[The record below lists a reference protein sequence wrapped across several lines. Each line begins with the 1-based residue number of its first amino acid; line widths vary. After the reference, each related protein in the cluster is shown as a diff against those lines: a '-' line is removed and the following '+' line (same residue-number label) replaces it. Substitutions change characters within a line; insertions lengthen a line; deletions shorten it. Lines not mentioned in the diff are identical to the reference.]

1 MTVTDAPQHT
11 ATPFLLPEHPPRL
24 GPISKRLLLR
34 LAAVLAVMQL
44 VGAWLTFGVATPRA
58 RAAGL
63 SLVFPGGGFLYGALP
78 GLFVLTSGLLLV
90 ALIVWWGA
98 SAHFA
103 IPLVWLGT
111 VVAGALLVDGPK
123 LFVAD
128 DTTWTWSIVLVYALA
143 IGAVVT
149 AVVRFERRYRS
160 KVAKIPEL
168 NEYLRTAVAPEP
180 MSIQRSPDA
189 MDVELLR
196 WVYSFALQPDDGLVG
211 LDWGEQMHS
220 GTQSRYQLN
229 ALCWALS
236 VYAVNFVPNAPGQA
250 EAALVKLVEKHT
262 DLRVWGYWRT
272 LNLLGNFDPNPDP
285 IRRDNIMFS
294 AFLGDVINIF
304 EAATGST
311 RFDQPG
317 SLTFVWKDGRV
328 FEYDH
333 HSIAAAVAGNFERSK
348 LGFFPCEPGW
358 SFTVCNIMGAQSLRG
373 HDTLH
378 DTDAWD
384 RVRPRFA
391 ETLDTEYY
399 TPDGSYAH
407 IRSNHVG
414 LSWDTGEVPGGHY
427 FAQGSNRFVDILPE
441 HAQRAAALDRRGAA
455 KLRGLSA
462 MVVDGRLEMELPLE
476 LERHRAAR
484 SALGKWNGVIGGSK
498 MLADSVLYAAA
509 LDASARQCATGD
521 RWPRKP
527 LDGGVPAIGGNMI
540 LRWSSPITT
549 AQLNVRG
556 YRPPV
561 GPVLDAAPW
570 DALLVVEA
578 RSDDGSTLRLRVEPI
593 DAPLEQVELQFRQL
607 VPAATY
613 DVVTDGQSIGTVVA
627 DGDGRGRTAVD
638 VAGPSSFE
646 VRPS

>member
-1 MTVTDAPQHT
+1 MTVTDEPQQT
-11 ATPFLLPEHPPRL
+11 AAPFLLPEHPPRL
-24 GPISKRLLLR
+24 GPVSRRLLLR
-34 LAAVLAVMQL
+34 LAVALAIVQAI
-44 VGAWLTFGVATPRA
+44 GAWLTFGVGTDRA
-58 RAAGL
+58 RGAGL
-63 SLVFPGGGFLYGALP
+63 SLVFPGGGFLHGALP
-78 GLFVLTSGLLLV
+78 GLFVVTLGLLLV

-103 IPLVWLGT
+103 IPLVWLAS
-111 VVAGALLVDGPK
+111 VAGGALLVDGPK

-128 DTTWTWSIVLVYALA
+128 DTTWSWTIVPVYVV
-143 IGAVVT
+143 AVGSV
-149 AVVRFERRYRS
+149 AVAVARFERRHRS
-160 KVAKIPEL
+160 KVARIPEL
-168 NEYLRTAVAPEP
+168 NEYLRTAVPPTP
-180 MSIQRSPDA
+180 MSVQRAADD

-196 WVYSFALQPDDGLVG
+196 WAYSIAFQPDDGLVG

-236 VYAVNFVPNAPGQA
+236 VYAVNFVPNAPAQA
-250 EAALVKLVEKHT
+250 EAALVKLIEKHT
-262 DLRVWGYWRT
+262 DLRVWGYWRA

-285 IRRDNIMFS
+285 IVRDNIMFS
-294 AFLGDVINIF
+294 AFLGDVLNIF

-311 RFDQPG
+311 RFDEPG

-333 HSIAAAVAGNFERSK
+333 HTIAATVAKNFERSK

-378 DTDAWD
+378 HTDDWE

-391 ETLDTEYY
+391 ETLDNEYY

-427 FAQGSNRFVDILPE
+427 FAQGSNRFADILPT
-441 HAQRAAALDRRGAA
+441 HAERAAALDRRNAA
-455 KLRGLSA
+455 KLAGLSA
-462 MVVDGRLEMELPLE
+462 LVVDGRLEMELPLE

-484 SALGKWNGVIGGSK
+484 SALGKWNGVIGGAK
-498 MLADSVLYAAA
+498 MLGDERLHAAA
-509 LDASARQCATGD
+509 IDASARQCATGL
-521 RWPRKP
+521 RWPSKP
-527 LDGGVPAIGGNMI
+527 LEAAVPAIGGNMI
-540 LRWSSPITT
+540 LRWSNPVTT

-556 YRPPV
+556 YRAPV

-570 DALLVVEA
+570 DDLLVVEA
-578 RSDDGSTLRLRVEPI
+578 RSADGARLDLRVEPL
-593 DAPLEQVELQFRQL
+593 DAPLEQVELSFRQL
-607 VPAATY
+607 SPGATY
-613 DVVTDGQSIGTVVA
+613 TVSGAGESTTMVAAA
-627 DGDGRGRTAVD
+627 DGTATAYVT
-638 VAGPSSFE
+638 VSGPTE
-646 VRPS
+646 LAVVPS